1 MLKFMFQMS
10 SEMVKLISN
19 TKMKLLSGIMTFIL
33 NCPPTRSVWA
43 WSCPP
48 TYLIYVIT
56 LQVKIFS
63 ILLSSLRF
71 PGRNQLTLVILAY
84 LTRVATEAFQVVCL
98 VIGLKP
104 LQAVVSAGL
113 ANLLS
118 TRANC

>member
-33 NCPPTRSVWA
+33 NCPPTRSVWG
-43 WSCPP
+43 
-48 TYLIYVIT
+48 L
-56 LQVKIFS
+56 VKIFS